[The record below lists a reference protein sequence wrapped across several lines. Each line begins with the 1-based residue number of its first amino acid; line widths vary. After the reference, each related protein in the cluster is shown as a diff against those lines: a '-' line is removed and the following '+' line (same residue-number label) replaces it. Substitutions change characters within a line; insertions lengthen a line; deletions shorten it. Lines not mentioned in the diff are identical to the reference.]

1 MYVAYI
7 DEPSCSLAPNDLP
20 ESIDLP
26 QGPLAK
32 DAQLIRQWLFVAQTE
47 AAFPPSVSFSLSRFL
62 RSTFYRR
69 VHSTRKITFVQE
81 KKLIPSIVTMSLST
95 RKNWNRQ
102 TS

>member
-1 MYVAYI
+1 MYAAYI
-7 DEPSCSLAPNDLP
+7 DEPSCSLDPNDLP

-47 AAFPPSVSFSLSRFL
+47 AAFPPSVYFSLSRFL
-62 RSTFYRR
+62 RRLATFYRR

-81 KKLIPSIVTMSLST
+81 K
-95 RKNWNRQ
+95 N
-102 TS
+102 